1 MRNLRYTIF
10 YMKTNVL
17 QDFHISI
24 RVPLHFER
32 TFEIPWKSLKLQ
44 LKLPP
49 TTLMKIG
56 IFQKCYS
63 WILLTFS

>member
-49 TTLMKIG
+49 TTLMKIDIFLKFYSG
-56 IFQKCYS
+56 IFV
-63 WILLTFS
+63 TFS

>member
-32 TFEIPWKSLKLQ
+32 TFEIPWKSLKVQ

-56 IFQKCYS
+56 LFQKYYS
-63 WILLTFS
+63 GILLTFS

>member
-10 YMKTNVL
+10 YMETNVL

-24 RVPLHFER
+24 RVPLHLER
-32 TFEIPWKSLKLQ
+32 TFEIPWKSLKVQ

-56 IFQKCYS
+56 LFQKYYS
-63 WILLTFS
+63 AILLTFS